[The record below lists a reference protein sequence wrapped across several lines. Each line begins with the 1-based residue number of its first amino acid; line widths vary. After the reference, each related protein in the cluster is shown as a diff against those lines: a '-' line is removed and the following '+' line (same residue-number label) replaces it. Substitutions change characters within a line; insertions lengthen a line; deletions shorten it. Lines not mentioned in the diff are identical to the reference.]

1 MRETGGK
8 QKPGV
13 ALGASLLMN
22 LHEQDEYVAAIEQVE
37 LEAARLVE
45 SVGKVLEALRSAKQ
59 ERVGGIPLPEI
70 VAGLVE
76 AGGRTLRRSTDEAF
90 VLYEQAMMIYRVT
103 AIRELVDEYGLSLSE
118 VGSRIGVSRQMVG
131 RLYRSGAE

>member
-1 MRETGGK
+1 
-8 QKPGV
+8 
-13 ALGASLLMN
+13 MN

-45 SVGKVLEALRSAKQ
+45 SLGKVLEGLRSAKQ
-59 ERVGGIPLPEI
+59 ERVGGVPLPEI

-76 AGGRTLRRSTDEAF
+76 AGGRTLRRSADEAF
-90 VLYEQAMMIYRVT
+90 VLYEQAMMKYRVT

-131 RLYRSGAE
+131 RLYRSGTE

>member
-1 MRETGGK
+1 MD
-8 QKPGV
+8 
-13 ALGASLLMN
+13 

-45 SVGKVLEALRSAKQ
+45 SVGYVLEALRNAK
-59 ERVGGIPLPEI
+59 EKRGRGVPLPEI

-76 AGGRTLRRSTDEAF
+76 EGGRRLRRSADEAF
-90 VLYEQAMMIYRVT
+90 VLYERAMMNYRVT
-103 AIRELVDEYGLSLSE
+103 AIRELVDGYGLSLSE

-131 RLYRSGAE
+131 RLYRSGSTLAGPPRNE